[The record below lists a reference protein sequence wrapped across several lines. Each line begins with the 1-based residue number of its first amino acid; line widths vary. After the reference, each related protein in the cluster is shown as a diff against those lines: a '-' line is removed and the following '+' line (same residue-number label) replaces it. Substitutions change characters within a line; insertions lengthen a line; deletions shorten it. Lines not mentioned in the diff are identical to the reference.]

1 MKSRKIASIVLAM
14 ALSVSLSGTN
24 VYATATSS
32 NAESTAPT
40 EESAEM
46 PTEQSTEAPTKAPES
61 SDGALMLGEVDTLDS
76 TGPNVIVELPNAG
89 DEKTIEMQI
98 DHSVYPEA
106 LLYAFTHGGLGDCT
120 ITVSNGS
127 SMLIKT
133 EASTGSTSYAPK
145 GIIPIS
151 GSGGVTN
158 YTVTVSTKS
167 GDASCA
173 LNLTTEST
181 FAETCGG
188 KENYTSIA
196 KNVGTKY
203 GVTFMAG
210 RLLHLNGEGDWYHYT
225 ADGDTYIY
233 TSATRLKDFVITVYD
248 ADTVTKIDSTDKE
261 DLETQILSSTLWT
274 GYCEKLFK
282 LESGHDYFI
291 QIQSTSKVSGK
302 SADTYTV
309 SVGLPKATSIGYNI
323 NPTKTYSIPANTAK
337 TFMIDVSG
345 YPSSARLARGVVI
358 SFRPDDSSDYIEIS
372 SLRITAP
379 NGKVLTGAKYGEY
392 IHYEDMDFNDYL
404 TSPNNIALN
413 GTWKVTITAKR
424 AISKIK
430 FSIVGTGYYIPG
442 QVGK

>member
-46 PTEQSTEAPTKAPES
+46 PTEQSTEAPAKVPES

-196 KNVGTKY
+196 KNVGTEN
-203 GVTFMAG
+203 GATHMAG
-210 RLLHLNGEGDWYHYT
+210 RKLLLNGEGEWYRYT

-233 TSATRLKDFVITVYD
+233 ASGTGINDFVITVYD
-248 ADTVTKIDSTDKE
+248 ADTNTRIGKTNE
-261 DLETQILSSTLWT
+261 DDQERKYHSSTFWT
-274 GYCEKLFK
+274 HCCEKLFE
-282 LESGHDYFI
+282 LESGHDYLI
-291 QIQSTSKVSGK
+291 RIQSSSKVST
-302 SADTYTV
+302 TYDDKYSI
-309 SVGLPKATSIGYNI
+309 SVGLPMAIYKTIDVK
-323 NPTKTYSIPANTAK
+323 TTQTYSIPANTAK
-337 TFMIDVSG
+337 TFMINVSG
-345 YPSSARLARGVVI
+345 EPNSSRLGKGAII
-358 SFRPDDSSDYIEIS
+358 SFRPSSIVDNVAIT

-379 NGKVLTGAKYGEY
+379 NGKVLTGASYGDYTHDRDINFDE
-392 IHYEDMDFNDYL
+392 YL
-404 TSPNNIALN
+404 TGPDNITVN
-413 GTWKVTITAKR
+413 GTWKVTITANK

-430 FSIVGTGYYIPG
+430 FSIYGSRYYIPG